1 MKENKLVLGTA
12 QLGLDYG
19 IANTV
24 GKPTGKQA
32 LEIMKYAVENGIS
45 YFDTAYSYGNSE
57 IIIGK
62 FLNTYKS
69 YTNKINVITK
79 MAPLNKEKS
88 DKNEIDNRFFES
100 LNRLG
105 QKSIYCYMIHDYNDI
120 KNNCDLINNRF
131 LKFKEEGHIK
141 KIGVSVY
148 DKNQIE
154 YLLKN
159 FNFDLI
165 QLPVSVFD
173 QRLLENNILPE
184 LKKRKKDIYARSIFL
199 QGLIFFNENNLPL
212 KFTSVKKYFEKLN
225 DISLKYNLSKE
236 EIALLFVIS
245 IKEIDKIIIGAETI
259 GQLKKNIETL
269 NKLKYF
275 YKLKSIIDFKS
286 ISIKDINI
294 IDPRRWAQNDNN

>member
-24 GKPTGKQA
+24 GKPTKKQA
-32 LEIMKYAVENGIS
+32 IEIIKYAVENGIN

-57 IIIGK
+57 IIICK

-69 YTNKINVITK
+69 YKNKINIITK
-79 MAPLNKEKS
+79 MVPLNKEKS
-88 DKNEIDNRFFES
+88 DENEINYRFFES

-120 KNNCDLINNRF
+120 KNNCDLINDIF
-131 LKFKEEGHIK
+131 LKLKEEGYIK

-148 DKNQIE
+148 DKNQID

-173 QRLLENNILPE
+173 QRLLENNVLSE
-184 LKKRKKDIYARSIFL
+184 LKKRKKDIYARSVFL
-199 QGLIFFNENNLPL
+199 QGLVFFNENNLPL
-212 KFTSVKKYFEKLN
+212 KFTSVKKHFKKLN
-225 DISLKYNLSKE
+225 GVSLKNKLSKE
-236 EIALLFVIS
+236 EIALLFVNS
-245 IKEIDKIIIGAETI
+245 IKEIDKIIIGVETI
-259 GQLKKNIETL
+259 EQLKKNIETL
-269 NKLKYF
+269 NKLKCF
-275 YKLKSIIDFKS
+275 YKLKSIISFKNL
-286 ISIKDINI
+286 SIKNINI
-294 IDPRRWAQNDNN
+294 IDPRRWA